1 MTCRRKKLRR
11 LRKRKIPVW
20 IEAKNGSGRYG
31 SLFIF
36 NFGSVYSDYAPY
48 INHLE
53 ELASGIMIKECAES
67 FRELIRKMRSRC
79 DDKYAHDTVMLSTFL
94 YADEMAELA
103 THMSYLLQ
111 DVVLE
116 KTKE

>member
-1 MTCRRKKLRR
+1 M
-11 LRKRKIPVW
+11 W
-20 IEAKNGSGRYG
+20 IEAKNRSGRYG

-36 NFGSVYSDYAPY
+36 NFGSVYGDYAPY

-53 ELASGIMIKECAES
+53 DLASGIMIKECAES

-111 DVVLE
+111 DVVPE

>member
-1 MTCRRKKLRR
+1 M
-11 LRKRKIPVW
+11 
-20 IEAKNGSGRYG
+20 E
-31 SLFIF
+31 
-36 NFGSVYSDYAPY
+36 D
-48 INHLE
+48 
-53 ELASGIMIKECAES
+53 LASGIMIKECAES

-111 DVVLE
+111 DVVPE

>member
-1 MTCRRKKLRR
+1 M
-11 LRKRKIPVW
+11 W
-20 IEAKNGSGRYG
+20 IEAKNRSGRYG

-53 ELASGIMIKECAES
+53 DLASGIMIKECAES

-79 DDKYAHDTVMLSTFL
+79 DDKYAHATVMLSTFL

-111 DVVLE
+111 DVVPE
-116 KTKE
+116 KNKRISKLKKQH

>member
-1 MTCRRKKLRR
+1 M
-11 LRKRKIPVW
+11 
-20 IEAKNGSGRYG
+20 
-31 SLFIF
+31 
-36 NFGSVYSDYAPY
+36 
-48 INHLE
+48 
-53 ELASGIMIKECAES
+53 
-67 FRELIRKMRSRC
+67 IRKMRSRC

>member
-1 MTCRRKKLRR
+1 M
-11 LRKRKIPVW
+11 W
-20 IEAKNGSGRYG
+20 IEAKNRSGRYG
-31 SLFIF
+31 SLFVF
-36 NFGSVYSDYAPY
+36 NFCSV
-48 INHLE
+48 E
-53 ELASGIMIKECAES
+53 EIASRIMIRECEES

-103 THMSYLLQ
+103 THMSFLLL
-111 DVVLE
+111 DVNPE